1 MITQTA
7 SFLCTTFL
15 VALSGKQHL
24 KCCSLCEAQFKTIA
38 DLRTHTLEAHQDVD
52 MEAII
57 DDLNN
62 TAAEEEEEEDEEEGT
77 DEDQKPVVSRLLI
90 IVMMQHCRFPDAF
103 IDDCFSLRSY
113 FYVLKYVS

>member
-24 KCCSLCEAQFKTIA
+24 KCEAQFKTIA

-62 TAAEEEEEEDEEEGT
+62 TAAEEEEEDEEEGT